1 MIGFPDMIRS
11 LEYYGISD
19 VLLPFIIIFTIVF
32 AVMQKTKLLGEG
44 RKNYNVIIAL
54 AMALGVII
62 PHVLGRYPSRE
73 SDIVLIMNQALPQVS
88 IILVAILM
96 MLIIMGVFGANI
108 RLAGTTMGGWF
119 TLIAIIAIVII
130 FGNAAGWFYTPW
142 FYWLTVNSD
151 LRNLVVIILV
161 FGIIIAF
168 ITKEDSESKK
178 AGFFQN
184 IGDEFS
190 KIIHGG
196 NGGGH
201 H

>member
-1 MIGFPDMIRS
+1 MVGFPDMIRT

-54 AMALGVII
+54 SMALGVVI

-73 SDIVLIMNQALPQVS
+73 SDIVLIMNSALPQVS

-96 MLIIMGVFGANI
+96 MLIILGVFGANI

-119 TLIAIIAIVII
+119 TIIAIAIIVII
-130 FGNAAGWFYTPW
+130 FGNAAGWFNASW
-142 FYWLTVNSD
+142 FYWLTVDSD
-151 LRNLVVIILV
+151 IRNLVVIILV

-168 ITKEDSESKK
+168 ITKEDAESKK
-178 AGFFQN
+178 AGFFSSL
-184 IGDEFS
+184 GDQFS

-196 NGGGH
+196 GGQH
-201 H
+201 